1 MKGLLN
7 CTLIHGRAM
16 FDKVCPREV
25 SRKLDKKKIVLV
37 IYASGMGNVIRDCSS
52 RVDPI
57 DVEPLIIYGVKVVTK
72 QNKESK
78 PKRELESDECES

>member
-1 MKGLLN
+1 MKSPLN

-16 FDKVCPREV
+16 FDKVYPREV

-37 IYASGMGNVIRDCSS
+37 VYASRMGNVIRDCSI

-57 DVEPLIIYGVKVVTK
+57 EVEPLIIYGVKVVTK
-72 QNKESK
+72 PNKESK
-78 PKRELESDECES
+78 TKREL